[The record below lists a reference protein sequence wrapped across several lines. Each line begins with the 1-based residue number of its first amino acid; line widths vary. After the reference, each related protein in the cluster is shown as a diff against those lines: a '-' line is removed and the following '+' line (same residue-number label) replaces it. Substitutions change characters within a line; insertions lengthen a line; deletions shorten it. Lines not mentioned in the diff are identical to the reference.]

1 MSTFLDRL
9 KIEEGELLEK
19 LEKLSEFIDSE
30 GFDNLDEENKSL
42 LLIQVNTMAVYHEI
56 LTRRIT
62 INDK

>member
-9 KIEEGELLEK
+9 KVEEGELLEK
-19 LEKLSEFIDSE
+19 LEKLSEFIYSE

-42 LLIQVNTMAVYHEI
+42 LLMQVNTMGAYHEI
-56 LTRRIT
+56 LIRRIT